1 MQQLLTSVKSRTYC
15 MSLNFQY
22 EINLCDLCNL
32 TISLCLLWFEMPL
45 CEIFVAHKDQSFDA
59 VKIYAAGVPV
69 PRAAHHI
76 LTCHWIFR
84 PLVISVSSLYAPEFQ
99 SHVNVW
105 FFHWYWSTSRK
116 VTSFCIWAKS
126 DVVVIDLSFSVQNN
140 FNLYSWFP
148 KIAIWNQANYGVRVC
163 LVGEKIGF
171 WYCSTFHCYLTNNI
185 QL

>member
-1 MQQLLTSVKSRTYC
+1 MKLIFVIYA
-15 MSLNFQY
+15 
-22 EINLCDLCNL
+22 
-32 TISLCLLWFEMPL
+32 ISLSHCACCDSRCPFVKYLLRK
-45 CEIFVAHKDQSFDA
+45 KDQSFDA

-76 LTCHWIFR
+76 LTCHWIWSVRFR

-105 FFHWYWSTSRK
+105 FFHCYWSTSRK

-140 FNLYSWFP
+140 FNLHSWFP

-163 LVGEKIGF
+163 LVGEKVWVLI
-171 WYCSTFHCYLTNNI
+171 L
-185 QL
+185 